1 MASPRLHSNI
11 QTPQNLGVAF
21 CACRVTP
28 AKGLGDRG
36 SLPPFPEPKGWR
48 KGKALAGMGP
58 RGLSPTT
65 GSCRAQMDVP
75 SVQDGSKE
83 FVLMVWRMGMGRGI
97 SVWGWEPGRLD
108 PMEWLRLSTAGGN

>member
-1 MASPRLHSNI
+1 MQGDTSEGTGGQGQPPPIPRALGMEEGESP
-11 QTPQNLGVAF
+11 GWDG
-21 CACRVTP
+21 
-28 AKGLGDRG
+28 AKGA
-36 SLPPFPEPKGWR
+36 EPHNR
-48 KGKALAGMGP
+48 VLQ
-58 RGLSPTT
+58 SPD
-65 GSCRAQMDVP
+65 GAMDVP